1 MSNTKKSI
9 EELLYLTDERNNVIV
24 VPNSPENMRKMAN
37 ELGLKRT
44 WLKKDHY
51 QIPYNMFT
59 EELLEKCNKVSS
71 ITLFRTLHGI
81 M

>member
-1 MSNTKKSI
+1 MSQSKKSI
-9 EELLYLTDERNNVIV
+9 EELLYLTDERNNVIC

-37 ELGLKRT
+37 ELGLKKT

-51 QIPYNMFT
+51 QIPDDVFVENISD
-59 EELLEKCNKVSS
+59 KCSKVSS
-71 ITLFRTLHGI
+71 TTLFRALHGI